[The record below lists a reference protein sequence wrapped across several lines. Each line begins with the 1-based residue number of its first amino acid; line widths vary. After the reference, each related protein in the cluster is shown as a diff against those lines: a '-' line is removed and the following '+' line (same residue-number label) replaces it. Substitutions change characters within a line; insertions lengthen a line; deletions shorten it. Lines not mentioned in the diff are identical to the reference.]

1 MRQVNMHEARSQL
14 STLVGEV
21 LAGGE
26 VVIARAGKPISRLV
40 PYRAAKGRR
49 IPGRW
54 KGQLW
59 VADDFDATPEDVV
72 AAFEGNS

>member
-1 MRQVNMHEARSQL
+1 MREVNMHEARSQL
-14 STLVGEV
+14 STLVEGV
-21 LAGGE
+21 LAGGQ
-26 VVIARAGKPISRLV
+26 VVIARAGEHIARLA

-59 VADDFDATPEDVV
+59 VADDFDATPEDMV